1 MITLREELFASLV
14 IGSKT
19 YIIVDQETKDA
30 IDNSDY
36 GSKEMVCE
44 NDPDTVGWAGPAIG
58 EVPSVE
64 GGSLY
69 RLWSRST
76 WKLVGNLAKE
86 RGAKR
91 DRECAAADARKAAK
105 VAAEQK
111 AIDDLKDTLRNEHGI
126 KEELITKLFSSMKP
140 DEICSML
147 GLT

>member
-44 NDPDTVGWAGPAIG
+44 NDPDTVGWAGPALGQVHSVG
-58 EVPSVE
+58 E
-64 GGSLY
+64 GLY
-69 RLWSRST
+69 RLWMRSE
-76 WKLVGNLAKE
+76 WVLVGNLAKE

-91 DRECAAADARKAAK
+91 DRLCAAADASKAAK

-140 DEICSML
+140 DEIRSML